1 MLNLLLGRLPSY
13 TRKSRHLQLLLR
25 HSGTRKL
32 LNVARSE
39 LSRVRGDVVLNSRP
53 YIYIIRAIS
62 AISGVRCVPPGTAA
76 SNVRSR

>member
-53 YIYIIRAIS
+53 YIYIIDTGNICNL
-62 AISGVRCVPPGTAA
+62 RCPLCPTG
-76 SNVRSR
+76 